1 MKVKEFHIN
10 KLCRDKT
17 DQLSSS
23 EMALCR
29 EIFPTDRLSVQP
41 QEIPN
46 RHAQN
51 KPKPNPMKNKITIKN
66 KKRKKK
72 TVALGEKSVFFIF
85 YFDLI
90 SIIDF

>member
-23 EMALCR
+23 ELVPCR
-29 EIFPTDRLSVQP
+29 EIFPTFGAATGNTGS
-41 QEIPN
+41 N

-51 KPKPNPMKNKITIKN
+51 KPKPNPMKNKITIK
-66 KKRKKK
+66 KKIQKNPGRVRRKI
-72 TVALGEKSVFFIF
+72 GIF
-85 YFDLI
+85 YFYFL
-90 SIIDF
+90 F